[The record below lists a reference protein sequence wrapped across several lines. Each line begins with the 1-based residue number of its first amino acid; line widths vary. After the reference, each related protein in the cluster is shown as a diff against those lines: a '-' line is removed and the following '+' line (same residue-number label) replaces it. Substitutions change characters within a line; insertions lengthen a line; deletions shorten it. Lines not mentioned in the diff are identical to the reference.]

1 MDVLVLGAGPA
12 ALAIAA
18 ALGKEGLKVSALTAG
33 NPREPW
39 PYTYGIWG
47 EEVDAFDMGH
57 LLEHRWANTVSF
69 LAQAP
74 LTPGLTL
81 IGPVFIIATTAFST
95 RSSSRSIGCSNAKQL
110 V

>member
-18 ALGKEGLKVSALTAG
+18 ALGKEGLQVSALTVG

-47 EEVDAFDMGH
+47 DEVDAFDMGH
-57 LLEHRWANTVSF
+57 LLEHRWSNTVSF
-69 LAQAP
+69 FG
-74 LTPGLTL
+74 PGASDPNAEANRPSHHHRDYGLFLSL
-81 IGPVFIIATTAFST
+81 IHI
-95 RSSSRSIGCSNAKQL
+95 
-110 V
+110 